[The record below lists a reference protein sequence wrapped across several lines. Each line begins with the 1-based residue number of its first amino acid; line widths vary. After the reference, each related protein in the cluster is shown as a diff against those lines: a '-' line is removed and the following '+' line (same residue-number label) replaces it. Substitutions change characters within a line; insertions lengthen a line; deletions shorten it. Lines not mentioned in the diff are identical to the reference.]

1 MRSRVVV
8 IALLVA
14 ACGGSGDDVDQL
26 ANELVEETG
35 GALDETQATCVAEGL
50 AESFGDD
57 SFREVLDA
65 AEGTGEA
72 ADDVR
77 VEVID
82 IFASCD
88 ALDAVMLEAA
98 ETEAD
103 ETETDG
109 DEGG

>member
-1 MRSRVVV
+1 MRFRVVA

-14 ACGGSGDDVDQL
+14 TCGGSGDDVDQL
-26 ANELVEETG
+26 ATELVEETG
-35 GALDETQATCVAEGL
+35 GALDETQATCVAEL
-50 AESFGDD
+50 LVESFGDD

-88 ALDAVMLEAA
+88 ALDAVMLEADDV
-98 ETEAD
+98 D
-103 ETETDG
+103 EPDG